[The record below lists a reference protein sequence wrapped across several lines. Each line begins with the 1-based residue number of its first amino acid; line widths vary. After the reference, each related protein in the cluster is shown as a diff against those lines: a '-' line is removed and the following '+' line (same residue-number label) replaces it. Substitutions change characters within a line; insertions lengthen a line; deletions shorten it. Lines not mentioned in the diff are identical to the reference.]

1 MYKNYNS
8 KKPNGKGKAKDP
20 KNTYKGKQE
29 DRRNEMGKSVT
40 NDIDWYLHY
49 PDLTLNAGKLS
60 MLYPA
65 GSKQNFLREEGASAV
80 WSVPA
85 VMAVEYVPSYGYS
98 NSLSDP
104 LTRMS
109 RSLFNN
115 MVAKTN
121 RVPSY
126 EYTDLTMYQIA
137 MTNLIQFYYWAA
149 RIYLIAGTYDAY
161 NEAWNAQVFKA
172 LRIDGP
178 DIIKNRSLLYS
189 YLINFAHRISAF
201 PFPKEFSLFERT
213 AQLVS
218 NIYCD
223 GEGKKAQMYLFNP
236 LGGYKWDYELE
247 TGSSLKFINYWI
259 GDDINY
265 DRIVAI
271 GDELV
276 EAIAGSSDIQMM
288 TSDILKVYADTL
300 VTVNPITEHGVIE
313 PKYDIVVA
321 TQLAN
326 AMFTGSDLGNLDI
339 KQATDG
345 DELEPYVVA
354 TPTFD
359 ASLRYTYWHQLR
371 PMVNFLVDNPSE
383 GTVLEGTRFMFT
395 SESDETTVYL
405 KSFGSEILV
414 QMRMIVHSSVASTS
428 PYTSYLFGSVALSDD
443 VNAWKLLSALTCF
456 DWHPR
461 VAIFHA
467 DSTEYLGHFWDCA
480 NYAFLTDQQ
489 IELMNKAALANLML
503 IYG

>member
-1 MYKNYNS
+1 MYKNNGS
-8 KKPNGKGKAKDP
+8 KRPNGKGKTNDP
-20 KNTYKGKQE
+20 KKSYKGKQE
-29 DRRNEMGKSVT
+29 DKRNEMGNSIT

-65 GSKQNFLREEGASAV
+65 GSKQNFLREGETSTV
-80 WSVPA
+80 WNVPA

-137 MTNLIQFYYWAA
+137 MTNLVQFYYWAA

-161 NEAWNAQVFKA
+161 NEAWNTQVFKA
-172 LRIDGP
+172 LRVNGV
-178 DIIKNRSLLYS
+178 DIVKNRSLLYS

-223 GEGKKAQMYLFNP
+223 DGGKKAQMYLFNP

-247 TGSSLKFINYWI
+247 TGSCLKYISYRTTE
-259 GDDINY
+259 DITY

-271 GDELV
+271 GDLFI
-276 EAIAGSSDIQMM
+276 EAIAGASDIQLM
-288 TSDILKVYADTL
+288 TSDILKVYADSL
-300 VTVNPITEHGVIE
+300 VTVNPITEHGIIE
-313 PKYDIVVA
+313 PKYDTVVT
-321 TQLAN
+321 TQLMN
-326 AMFTGSDLGNLDI
+326 AMFTGGVPVDLDI
-339 KQATDG
+339 KQATNG
-345 DELEPYVVA
+345 DELEPYMIA
-354 TPTFD
+354 APTF
-359 ASLRYTYWHQLR
+359 AVTSRYTLWQNLR

-383 GTVLEGTRFMFT
+383 GTVLEGTRFLFT
-395 SESDETTVYL
+395 TEAEDTKVRL

-414 QMRMIVHSSVASTS
+414 QMRLVARQNSDTT
-428 PYTSYLFGSVALSDD
+428 PFVYYTFGSVALSTDA
-443 VNAWKLLSALTCF
+443 NGWKLLSALSCF

-461 VAIFHA
+461 VAIFDA
-467 DSTEYLGHFWDCA
+467 DSKEYLGHMWDCS

-489 IELMNKAALANLML
+489 IELMNKAALSNLML